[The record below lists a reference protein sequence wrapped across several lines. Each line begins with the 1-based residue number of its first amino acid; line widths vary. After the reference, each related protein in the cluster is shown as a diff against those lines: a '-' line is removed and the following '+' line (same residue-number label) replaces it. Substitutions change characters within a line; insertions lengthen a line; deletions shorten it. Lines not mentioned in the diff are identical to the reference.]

1 MTAPKSPSIKSL
13 SKAAQAK
20 KSSEITHERIES
32 DIAAFQKAG
41 GKIEKLGNT
50 QVFKKI
56 G

>member
-1 MTAPKSPSIKSL
+1 MTTPKTPAAKSFA
-13 SKAAQAK
+13 KAAQGK
-20 KSSEITHERIES
+20 KSTEITHERIVH

-50 QVFKKI
+50 PVFKKI